1 MNIHL
6 VVVQAFGRHA
16 KGDAITDPVEIASTL
31 ASEYAA
37 HVVRVTTSAI
47 REG

>member
-16 KGDAITDPVEIASTL
+16 KGDAITDSIEIASTL
-31 ASEYAA
+31 ASEYAT
-37 HVVRVTTSAI
+37 HVVRVATSSL